1 MDDVT
6 KCPFSGRQRMSNR
19 DWWPNLLDLTVLH
32 QNSSKSNPM
41 GKDFDYAEEFKT
53 LDYKALK
60 KDLLALMTD
69 SQDGG
74 RPTSAITGRCSSVW
88 RGTARGRTVS
98 ATAAAV
104 AVPARSASRRSIA
117 GRTT

>member
-69 SQDGG
+69 SQEWWPADFGHYG
-74 RPTSAITGRCSSVW
+74 PVVHPYGVAQRGDVPHRRRPRRW
-88 RGTARGRTVS
+88 RFRHAALRG
-98 ATAAAV
+98 AQ
-104 AVPARSASRRSIA
+104 
-117 GRTT
+117 